1 MTETEA
7 DARIKINKLL
17 EKAGFTVVFPPQYE
31 NLCCGTIWESKGMPD
46 IADRKTKELEE
57 ALGKASC
64 EGKYPVLCD
73 QSPCLHRMREKISK
87 MELFEPAE
95 FIEKFLVDRLDFHQ
109 IDEPIS
115 VHITCTMRKMK
126 LGQTLVDLA
135 KRCSSNVLVPEE
147 IGCCGFAGDKGF
159 TRPEINAFALRKL
172 EPQIKENGVVAG
184 YSNSRTCEVGLS
196 TNSGVPYMSI
206 VYLVD
211 RCTTPKK

>member
-1 MTETEA
+1 
-7 DARIKINKLL
+7 
-17 EKAGFTVVFPPQYE
+17 
-31 NLCCGTIWESKGMPD
+31 
-46 IADRKTKELEE
+46 
-57 ALGKASC
+57 
-64 EGKYPVLCD
+64 
-73 QSPCLHRMREKISK
+73 MREKISK